1 MTRDE
6 FGGYCCKRWG
16 TGGESQSNAGQAK
29 TTPAAP
35 VGEIEEQDICKLLG
49 LDIEKQALEIVKQD
63 FKKKRIPWKNASKF
77 INVTTSNGL
86 SILNPATPIKNS
98 TAS

>member
-1 MTRDE
+1 MVEANVEDT
-6 FGGYCCKRWG
+6 
-16 TGGESQSNAGQAK
+16 
-29 TTPAAP
+29 
-35 VGEIEEQDICKLLG
+35 DICKLLG
-49 LDIEKQALEIVKQD
+49 LDIDKQALEIVKQD

-86 SILNPATPIKNS
+86 SILNSATPIKTS